1 MDTPV
6 CNYLHQLQCYIKVPN
21 VLTPLLYKN
30 SYNIASK
37 DLMCWQPCCIRIIRM
52 YISLVHEWGF
62 KFADLILLQWYPK
75 RSIRYVFWK
84 KLSIKIFRAKIEG
97 RVRERHR
104 DKLLREFL
112 FTLPSLFLSTES
124 SPLLLFPFPFW
135 RGGKLL
141 SIRFSVLRLNNAS
154 HKILHRS

>member
-1 MDTPV
+1 MPGKKCTWLV
-6 CNYLHQLQCYIKVPN
+6 SFVFTLFTNLLHQL
-21 VLTPLLYKN
+21 LL
-30 SYNIASK
+30 S
-37 DLMCWQPCCIRIIRM
+37 
-52 YISLVHEWGF
+52 SLVHEWGF

-104 DKLLREFL
+104 DTLLREFL
-112 FTLPSLFLSTES
+112 FTLPSLFLSAES